1 MWKAPNRPNK
11 QISQTFN
18 DGIVT
23 VYAVRDKADPG
34 HRPDRELVKKTTL
47 RFAERRLGVQRYYS
61 GKQNQIEISR
71 IVRVQK
77 RQEISNQDIAIIEGV
92 QYRVDMVQHAFDV
105 YPACMDLTLTTIE
118 QKYKIKGDDEP

>member
-1 MWKAPNRPNK
+1 MWKAPNRPDK

-23 VYAVRDKADPG
+23 VYAVRDKAEPG

-61 GKQNQIEISR
+61 GKQNQIEISQ
-71 IVRVQK
+71 IIRVQK
-77 RQEISNQDIAIIEGV
+77 RKEISNQDIAIIEGV
-92 QYRVDMVQHAFDV
+92 QYRIDMVQHAFNV